1 MKEEIEGFLQSLL
14 LEAKRK
20 NKLMSNCC
28 NNKLT
33 ILGPYDKV
41 SQFVQ
46 KAQGNRQTF
55 KPSKWDL
62 TWEHEKMIKC
72 AAQGIPFES
81 TLAPKPSPLSFQR
94 LVPIPD
100 EVMAREYDDPAFR
113 DAQDNGHDWERRLW
127 GVKWGAS
134 DVVFTQV
141 NASEV
146 LYKFQTPWGPA
157 QEFFLNVSAQFP
169 QLFFFLSFEEE
180 YPSRGRFLFK
190 NGNISEKMYNY
201 GREKIPGEDNCKTD
215 DERYDLY
222 RQWRCHYVNKHDDW
236 VKQYMEKYEDF

>member
-1 MKEEIEGFLQSLL
+1 MP
-14 LEAKRK
+14 
-20 NKLMSNCC
+20 NWC

-33 ILGPYDKV
+33 ILGPSDKV

-46 KAQGNRQTF
+46 KAQGNKQTF

-72 AAQGIPFES
+72 AAKGIPFES
-81 TLAPKPSPLSFQR
+81 TLAPKSSPLSFHR

-141 NASEV
+141 GKTEV
-146 LYKFQTPWGPA
+146 RYAYRTPWGPA
-157 QEFFLNVSAQFP
+157 ERLFLKVSAEFP
-169 QLFFFLSFEEE
+169 QLFFFSSFEEE
-180 YPSRGRFLFK
+180 YPSRGRFLTQK
-190 NGNISEKMYNY
+190 GNLYEKKFDHGSGKIS
-201 GREKIPGEDNCKTD
+201 GEGSCKTD
-215 DERYDLY
+215 DERYELY
-222 RQWRCHYVNKHDDW
+222 RKWRCHYFDSHDDW
-236 VKQYMEKYEDF
+236 VKQYMDKYEDF